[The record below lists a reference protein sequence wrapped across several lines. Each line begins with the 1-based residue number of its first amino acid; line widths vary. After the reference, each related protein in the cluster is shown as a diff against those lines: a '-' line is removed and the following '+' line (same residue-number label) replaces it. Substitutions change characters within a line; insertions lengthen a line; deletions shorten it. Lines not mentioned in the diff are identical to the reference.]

1 MKKNQKCRFSSDFI
15 WFVINVLQRKD
26 VVILWIKQRQIELF
40 RSGPPCPYSASFR
53 MIPVSVAAQKLPS
66 GDAASVTLRATAR

>member
-1 MKKNQKCRFSSDFI
+1 MKKIQKCRFSSDFI
-15 WFVINVLQRKD
+15 WFVINMLQRPD
-26 VVILWIKQRQIELF
+26 VAILWIKQRPIELF
-40 RSGPPCPYSASFR
+40 QSGLPCPYSASLR